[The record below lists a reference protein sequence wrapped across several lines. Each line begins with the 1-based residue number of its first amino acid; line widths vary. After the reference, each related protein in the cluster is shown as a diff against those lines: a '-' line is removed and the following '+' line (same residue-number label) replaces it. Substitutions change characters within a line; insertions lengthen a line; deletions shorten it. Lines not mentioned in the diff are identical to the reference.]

1 LSVGYW
7 QLLAADFWKEVRS
20 LVRIQRFDRDE
31 PALLAPGQ
39 GFFLRENL
47 KLRLLNA
54 RLALLS
60 RDQWTFRNELRQ
72 AHEWIERYFDGR
84 EKSVQASLGSLK
96 QLSATEVSIELP
108 LADVPPLAARALD
121 AELHDQLARELARR
135 IEQRITAEL
144 PRLIESA
151 LRDFL
156 AEQEMIS
163 ASTLR
168 D

>member
-1 LSVGYW
+1 MPSPILARADALMHRKRQSETDFDDVPVLTDAIDDDDDIPLLVEIDDEQQGSV
-7 QLLAADFWKEVRS
+7 QQS
-20 LVRIQRFDRDE
+20 E
-31 PALLAPGQ
+31 PPP
-39 GFFLRENL
+39 
-47 KLRLLNA
+47 
-54 RLALLS
+54 
-60 RDQWTFRNELRQ
+60 RQ
-72 AHEWIERYFDGR
+72 ASIEPETND
-84 EKSVQASLGSLK
+84 
-96 QLSATEVSIELP
+96 EVSIELP
-108 LADVPPLAARALD
+108 LADVPPLSARPLD
-121 AELHDQLARELARR
+121 AELREQLAGELARR

>member
-1 LSVGYW
+1 VPSPILARADALMHRKRQSDTDFDDVPVLTDAIDDDDDIPLLLEIDEQQQESVL
-7 QLLAADFWKEVRS
+7 Q
-20 LVRIQRFDRDE
+20 
-31 PALLAPGQ
+31 PAPLETQSDIAP
-39 GFFLRENL
+39 
-47 KLRLLNA
+47 
-54 RLALLS
+54 
-60 RDQWTFRNELRQ
+60 Q
-72 AHEWIERYFDGR
+72 ANDD
-84 EKSVQASLGSLK
+84 
-96 QLSATEVSIELP
+96 VSIELP
-108 LADVPPLAARALD
+108 LADIPPLAARPLD
-121 AELHDQLARELARR
+121 SELREQLAGELARR